1 MTRTVL
7 FPGLG
12 LEFHLDRVAFQL
24 FGLPIYWY
32 GVIIACG
39 FLLAVVFCYKM
50 APRFGVKP
58 DDVIDLLFF
67 AVPLAIIGA
76 RLYYI
81 VFYLDLYRT
90 EDGGLD
96 FLEMLDI
103 RDGGLAI
110 YGGVIAAV
118 ITLLVVCRVKK
129 INFFAVAD
137 LGAFGLLI
145 GQCIGRWGNFVN
157 VEAYGG
163 PTDLPWRM
171 GIDAYVDGVWQYME
185 VHPTF
190 LYESLWNLLGF
201 LLLLSVVLRGR
212 RKFDGEIM
220 WGYFLWY
227 GFGRG
232 LIEGLRTDSLYFFH
246 TPIRVSQVLGFASA
260 LVAAGFLFYHLVLRR
275 HKPEELYVNRMA
287 AARKAAPEAKQQA
300 EEDHGGERG

>member
-118 ITLLVVCRVKK
+118 LTLLVFCRVKK
-129 INFFAVAD
+129 INFFAFAD

-201 LLLLSVVLRGR
+201 LLLLSVVLTG
-212 RKFDGEIM
+212 KAEI
-220 WGYFLWY
+220 
-227 GFGRG
+227 
-232 LIEGLRTDSLYFFH
+232 
-246 TPIRVSQVLGFASA
+246 
-260 LVAAGFLFYHLVLRR
+260 
-275 HKPEELYVNRMA
+275 
-287 AARKAAPEAKQQA
+287 
-300 EEDHGGERG
+300 